1 MPIYQNSMPPYALSS
16 GDVGFSFNNEA
27 FPAANTAGA
36 QFALPSY
43 TGIADGGTAVRWQ
56 TIFGTAP
63 SAVTIVLQGA
73 MNDVDA
79 EYQTIDSTAATA
91 GEGRSIPNNF
101 AGTPAVTNPA
111 TGVVQAKFIRA
122 KVISSTGGSGLT
134 VKILV

>member
-1 MPIYQNSMPPYALSS
+1 MPIYQNSTPPFALSS

-27 FPAANTAGA
+27 FPAANTSGS

-56 TIFGTAP
+56 TVFGTAP
-63 SAVTIVLQGA
+63 TAVSIALQA
-73 MNDVDA
+73 AINDVDA
-79 EYQTIDSTAATA
+79 EYQTIDTTTATT
-91 GEGRSIPNNF
+91 GEGRSIPNNPSG
-101 AGTPAVTNPA
+101 AGAPVNPA
-111 TGVVQAKFIRA
+111 TGTVQARFLRA

>member
-1 MPIYQNSMPPYALSS
+1 MPIYQNSTPPYALSS

-27 FPAANTAGA
+27 FPSANTAGA
-36 QFALPSY
+36 QFALSSY

-63 SAVTIVLQGA
+63 SAVSIVLQAA

-79 EYQTIDSTAATA
+79 EYQTIDTTAALT
-91 GEGRSIPNNF
+91 GEGRSIPNN
-101 AGTPAVTNPA
+101 ASGTVSPASGT
-111 TGVVQAKFIRA
+111 VQAKFLRA

>member
-1 MPIYQNSMPPYALSS
+1 MPIYQNSTPPFALSS

-27 FPAANTAGA
+27 FPAANTAGS

-56 TIFGTAP
+56 TVFGTAP
-63 SAVTIVLQGA
+63 SAVNIVLQAA

-79 EYQTIDSTAATA
+79 EYQIIDTSAAPA
-91 GEGRSIPNNF
+91 GEGRSLSN
-101 AGTPAVTNPA
+101 
-111 TGVVQAKFIRA
+111 VQAKFLRT
-122 KVISSTGGSGLT
+122 KVVSSTGGSGLT